1 VRISAKSRNE
11 EREICMEEELLEQI
25 LASYKGER
33 SELVPILQEVQE
45 NLGYLPE
52 KAMQNIARFT
62 GVPES
67 HVYSVASF
75 YAQFR
80 TLPLGKKRVAVCRGT
95 ACHIRGAPHVLH
107 EIEASIHL
115 KEGETSE
122 DLEYTLETVACIGCC
137 ALAPCIRVNKDVTG
151 DMTPEKARKLFN
163 GNKNSGGRNRVE

>member
-1 VRISAKSRNE
+1 
-11 EREICMEEELLEQI
+11 MEEELLEQI
-25 LASYKGER
+25 LASYKGEKE
-33 SELVPILQEVQE
+33 ELVSILEEVQD

-52 KAMQNIARFT
+52 KVMLDIAQFI

-80 TLPLGKKRVAVCRGT
+80 TMPLGRKRVAVCRGT
-95 ACHIRGAPHVLH
+95 ACHIRGAPQILNT
-107 EIEASIHL
+107 IEQTIGL

-137 ALAPCIRVNKDVTG
+137 ALAPCVRINKEVSG
-151 DMTPEKARKLFN
+151 EMNMGKAEKIFITKGN
-163 GNKNSGGRNRVE
+163 GSHDDN